1 MTGNSKRSASSKG
14 DRSVREEV
22 LRMKERI
29 GALARTHGARS
40 VRLFGSAARGDE
52 RPESDIDF
60 LVELEP
66 DRSLL
71 DLIGLEND
79 LADLFGRKVEVV
91 TMPSGK
97 PEIRASVLKG
107 AIRIL

>member
-1 MTGNSKRSASSKG
+1 MTGNSKRSGSSKG
-14 DRSVREEV
+14 D
-22 LRMKERI
+22 
-29 GALARTHGARS
+29 RS

>member
-1 MTGNSKRSASSKG
+1 MRSKPNKPKRQARRG
-14 DRSVREEV
+14 LREKV
-22 LRMKERI
+22 LSLKARI
-29 GALARTHGARS
+29 AALARVHGARS
-40 VRLFGSAARGDE
+40 VRLFGSAARGEE

-60 LVELEP
+60 LIELEP

-91 TMPSGK
+91 PIKCAK
-97 PEIRASVLKG
+97 PRVLASALKS
-107 AIRIL
+107 AISVV

>member
-1 MTGNSKRSASSKG
+1 MTSNPKRSGSTKG

-40 VRLFGSAARGDE
+40 VRLFGSAARGE
-52 RPESDIDF
+52 EHPASDIDF

-91 TMPSGK
+91 TMPSEK
-97 PEIRASVLKG
+97 PEIRASVLKS
-107 AIRIL
+107 AVRIV